1 MRAAIFLGLL
11 FLSACVNVQDK
22 QANSPSIDDV
32 IGMCAETPHTVFY
45 GRAKQYEPKIDGF
58 YLDSPGLDAINLPN
72 HNDKQLLGKIVV
84 VTGKVKPMYPPGSM
98 PKRNKRSVLIDAR
111 IIKTL
116 RNDQELNDI
125 HERCSKVRK

>member
-32 IGMCAETPHTVFY
+32 IGICTKTPHTVFY
-45 GRAKQYEPKIDGF
+45 GRVKQYEPKIDGY
-58 YLDSPGLDAINLPN
+58 YLDSPVFAEMNLPN
-72 HNDKQLLGKIVV
+72 HKDKQLLGKIVV
-84 VTGKVKPMYPPGSM
+84 ITGELVALYPPGSM
-98 PKRNKRSVLIDAR
+98 PQRNKKRAIINAR

-116 RNDQELNDI
+116 RNDQELNNI